1 MLVNAAVN
9 TDAGDGLGPLAQ
21 VGLLSPG
28 VVLTVALAGLFLVLV
43 AGILGLLAVRWV
55 RRSRLWSS
63 GVLALR
69 SETGTGTGS
78 ELAALR
84 LQLNRAI
91 DATDAALAAA
101 RTSDRFTGE
110 LSASAVTLTQTA
122 RAVDR
127 QLRTA
132 QRDPDPGTKAA
143 ALAAL
148 RRQVSSWC
156 APRPPSGRDSPG
168 PTRRQRPASSSGSR
182 PGDPF
187 EATRPHRTRAR
198 QRRRTPSESRAS

>member
-1 MLVNAAVN
+1 MNAVVN

-43 AGILGLLAVRWV
+43 AGILGLLAVRRV
-55 RRSRLWSS
+55 RRSRFWSS

-91 DATDAALAAA
+91 DATAAALAAA
-101 RTSDRFTGE
+101 RTSDTLTVEF
-110 LSASAVTLTQTA
+110 SATAATLTQTA
-122 RAVDR
+122 QAVDR

-132 QRDPDPGTKAA
+132 RRDPDPATKAA

-148 RRQVSSWC
+148 RPQVQQLLHAASTIRQGL
-156 APRPPSGRDSPG
+156 AR
-168 PTRRQRPASSSGSR
+168 AN
-182 PGDPF
+182 
-187 EATRPHRTRAR
+187 EATTARELERLQTRGPARSDHPQDARPE
-198 QRRRTPSESRAS
+198 TPQDAV